1 MFVGLK
7 LSLGFFFG
15 GGSLGV
21 VGFMFLK
28 ISLGFRGQFRSCRI
42 YGLSLG
48 FRGFKAQF
56 EGLSLLNSN
65 NPSHLDA
72 ISGPKP

>member
-1 MFVGLK
+1 
-7 LSLGFFFG
+7 
-15 GGSLGV
+15 
-21 VGFMFLK
+21 MFLK

-48 FRGFKAQF
+48 FRGFKAQS

>member
-1 MFVGLK
+1 
-7 LSLGFFFG
+7 
-15 GGSLGV
+15 
-21 VGFMFLK
+21 MFLK
-28 ISLGFRGQFRSCRI
+28 ISLGFRGQFSCRI

-48 FRGFKAQF
+48 FRGLKAQS

-65 NPSHLDA
+65 NPSDLDA